1 MEDVLVPM
9 SFFLLVFGIVYV
21 FLSIRNKE
29 RLALIEKG
37 VDASVFTNEKR
48 NAVIIARIIVL
59 NLALLVMGIGLGI
72 FVAIFLGRN
81 TNLNIPL
88 VYPASTCTMAGLALL
103 IGFFLTKKM
112 DKQAPEN

>member
-1 MEDVLVPM
+1 MEDVLVPI

-21 FLSIRNKE
+21 FLSVRNKE

-37 VDASVFTNEKR
+37 MDASVFTNEKR

-59 NLALLVMGIGLGI
+59 NLALLVLGIGLGVSI
-72 FVAIFLGRN
+72 ALLISFYTGLRIAPLMIAAIF
-81 TNLNIPL
+81 
-88 VYPASTCTMAGLALL
+88 TMAGLALL

-112 DKQAPEN
+112 DKQAQEN